1 MEKIISPELEEFN
14 RIYREFDNI
23 YHDIALHLDLSDS
36 AFTILYNIF
45 CLGDGCLQ
53 RDICNT
59 SYISKQTVN
68 SSIRKLEKDG
78 YLYLEPGKGR
88 DMHIHLTSAGE
99 KFLEEKIRPVVT
111 VENQAFAGMSPD
123 ESARLLQLSQ
133 KYITILRREVQKYLD
148 TIES

>member
-1 MEKIISPELEEFN
+1 MKKIISPELEEFN
-14 RIYREFDNI
+14 RIYKEFDNI

-68 SSIRKLEKDG
+68 SSIRKLEQEG
-78 YLYLEPGKGR
+78 YLYLKSGKGR
-88 DMHIHLTSAGE
+88 DMHIHLTPSGQNL
-99 KFLEEKIRPVVT
+99 LEEKILPVVT
-111 VENQAFAGMSPD
+111 MENQAFARMSAR
-123 ESARLLQLSQ
+123 ESSRLLQLSQ
-133 KYITILRREVQKYLD
+133 KYITIFREEVQKYLNSK
-148 TIES
+148 ES